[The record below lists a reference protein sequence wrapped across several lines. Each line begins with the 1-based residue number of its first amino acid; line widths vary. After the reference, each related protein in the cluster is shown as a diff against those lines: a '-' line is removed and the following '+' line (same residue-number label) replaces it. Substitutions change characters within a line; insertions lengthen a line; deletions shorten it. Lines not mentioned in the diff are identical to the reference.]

1 MTEYSAASPLDTGRK
16 SFNMFH
22 ADLPDGP
29 YARNNP
35 FTGTCKAVRASIE
48 QFEAG
53 LDAEHELSMQLVS
66 FGATVTIR
74 PERVGFSTANLIT
87 FHGMTDEGE
96 KVSLVQHVSQ
106 VSMMLKAAKKQNAK
120 PKRVIFQYGGA

>member
-1 MTEYSAASPLDTGRK
+1 MTEYSAASPLNSGRK
-16 SFNMFH
+16 SFSLSP
-22 ADLPDGP
+22 ADLPEGT
-29 YARNNP
+29 YARNSP

-53 LDAEHELSMQLVS
+53 LDAEHELAMQLVS

-74 PERVGFSTANLIT
+74 PEKVGFTTANVVT

-96 KVSLVQHVSQ
+96 KVHLVQHVSQ
-106 VSMMLKAAKKQNAK
+106 VSMMLKAAKKQHAK